1 MINTLLRHYNPCEKE
16 GVNKMGAVFFNAVA
30 RLNLEYA
37 KRQTLI
43 LTEVISLED
52 IWTNELTAVIKK
64 VRAKG
69 GQEVLDFAEELL
81 RIRELP
87 PSILP
92 MYTI

>member
-1 MINTLLRHYNPCEKE
+1 
-16 GVNKMGAVFFNAVA
+16 MGAVFFNAVA
-30 RLNLEYA
+30 RHNLEYA

-69 GQEVLDFAEELL
+69 GQVVLDFAEELL
-81 RIRELP
+81 TIRELP